1 MRAHTFAAAAA
12 AAAAVFLRRARSPA
26 PAREPTNGRKPEALQ
41 SGCRGTSRC
50 TRIVTSAQPS
60 ASRRSRL
67 SADGGRRQNE
77 EDEDG
82 DEFAE
87 AAASAAA
94 GPATDARPLRSADAG
109 AGSGC
114 C

>member
-1 MRAHTFAAAAA
+1 MRAHTFAAA

-26 PAREPTNGRKPEALQ
+26 AARESTNGRKPETLQ
-41 SGCRGTSRC
+41 SRDTSRC

-60 ASRRSRL
+60 ESRRSRS
-67 SADGGRRQNE
+67 SADGGRTLDE
-77 EDEDG
+77 EDG

-114 C
+114 G